1 VSPSGRQALGDHGEA
16 LVEQWYAEQGYELL
30 ERKWRHSAGEIDL
43 VVRRG
48 RVVAFCEVKTRTGD
62 RFGTGAE
69 AVNGAKQR
77 RIRTAASA
85 YLGVTP
91 LRFAVVRFDVACV
104 RGKEVEVIEAA
115 F

>member
-1 VSPSGRQALGDHGEA
+1 MTPTSRQALGDHGEA
-16 LVEQWYAEQGYELL
+16 LVEQWYSEHGYELL
-30 ERKWRHSAGEIDL
+30 ERKWRHPAGEIDL

-62 RFGTGAE
+62 RFGTAAE
-69 AVNGAKQR
+69 AVNQAKQR
-77 RIRTAASA
+77 RIRLAASA

-91 LRFAVVRFDVACV
+91 LRFGLVRFDVACV